1 MTRFLH
7 EKATDC
13 LFGEKKVLGYM
24 KAGEESSGLIE
35 RRLVNHLEKSRIREN
50 PDLTRVTLSDWFQ
63 REVTT
68 CLNMCPNYHAYEFL
82 ITRSNSRLL
91 VVSDSPAGV

>member
-13 LFGEKKVLGYM
+13 LVGEKKVLGYI

-35 RRLVNHLEKSRIREN
+35 SSEPSGKVA
-50 PDLTRVTLSDWFQ
+50 D
-63 REVTT
+63 
-68 CLNMCPNYHAYEFL
+68 
-82 ITRSNSRLL
+82 
-91 VVSDSPAGV
+91 

>member
-13 LFGEKKVLGYM
+13 LVGEKKVLGYI

-35 RRLVNHLEKSRIREN
+35 RVVNHLEKSRIREN
-50 PDLTRVTLSDWFQ
+50 PDLTRGYSL
-63 REVTT
+63 
-68 CLNMCPNYHAYEFL
+68 
-82 ITRSNSRLL
+82 RL
-91 VVSDSPAGV
+91 VSTSLD

>member
-13 LFGEKKVLGYM
+13 LVGEKKVLGYM

-35 RRLVNHLEKSRIREN
+35 RERVENHLEKSRIREN
-50 PDLTRVTLSDWFQ
+50 PDLTRVTLSDWLRRVWTRSHHVLTCAQ
-63 REVTT
+63 VT
-68 CLNMCPNYHAYEFL
+68 MSL
-82 ITRSNSRLL
+82 ITYVTPLCFL
-91 VVSDSPAGV
+91 

>member
-50 PDLTRVTLSDWFQ
+50 PDLTRVTLSD
-63 REVTT
+63 
-68 CLNMCPNYHAYEFL
+68 
-82 ITRSNSRLL
+82 
-91 VVSDSPAGV
+91 